1 MTAFSL
7 ASNTALVTGSSQGI
21 GHAIA
26 LGAHRAGARVVF
38 HGKDAATPAMPEG
51 SVYLPGDL
59 LDPDGPA
66 RLVAAA
72 FAARPELDL
81 LVCNAGSFFDVP
93 FLEMTPALFER
104 TINLNVR
111 ANYFVAQAFARELVA
126 RKRPGAIVTTTSTNG
141 FQPEDDSTVYDT
153 SKGAMV
159 MMTRTLAQSLAVH
172 GIRVNSVAPGLIK
185 TPLTAGLLTQY
196 RDFGESN
203 RAHADRAYRWL
214 EGELSNQDYIAGPT
228 YSMADIVALT
238 TVDFGRMIGVAVPE
252 DCSRVLAWLQ
262 RVSER
267 PSATA

>member
-1 MTAFSL
+1 MTTFSL
-7 ASNTALVTGSSQGI
+7 AGNTALVTGSSQGI

-72 FAARPELDL
+72 FAARPELGL

-141 FQPEDDSTVYDT
+141 FQPEDDSTAYDT

-185 TPLTAGLLTQY
+185 TPLTAGLLNTDKQRHY
-196 RDFGESN
+196 EKKIALGHLGEPDDC
-203 RAHADRAYRWL
+203 AGAAVFL
-214 EGELSNQDYIAGPT
+214 LSPAARYITGQVLVV
-228 YSMADIVALT
+228 DGGLT
-238 TVDFGRMIGVAVPE
+238 LGQIGRM
-252 DCSRVLAWLQ
+252 
-262 RVSER
+262 
-267 PSATA
+267 